1 MKAVT
6 SILVAGLVWLT
17 TAWYDGQM
25 MDYRLMDSQEECQG
39 LVDASRP
46 GLSEGVTLTDC
57 VAVNPEGAG
66 NVFGAAG
73 LESLDSVQSG
83 GE

>member
-1 MKAVT
+1 MKAIT
-6 SILVAGLVWLT
+6 SLIVVGLVWLT
-17 TAWYDGQM
+17 TAWYDGAM
-25 MDYRLMDSQEECQG
+25 VDYRVMDSQEECQA
-39 LVDASRP
+39 LVDESRP
-46 GLSEGVTLTDC
+46 NLPAEVTLTDC